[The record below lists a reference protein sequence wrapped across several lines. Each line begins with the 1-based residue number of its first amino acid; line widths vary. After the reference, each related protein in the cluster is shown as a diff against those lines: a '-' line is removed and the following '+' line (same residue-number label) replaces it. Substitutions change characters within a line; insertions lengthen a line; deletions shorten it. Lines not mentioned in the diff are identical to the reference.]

1 MYFNKITKTN
11 KMNIY
16 FQTQKYLNELEDRVE
31 TLPLEQIQHFEQL
44 KTDLLR
50 FVSDTF
56 DDERKEFLTGIA
68 NKTIDPVSGNY
79 MYSN

>member
-1 MYFNKITKTN
+1 
-11 KMNIY
+11 MNIY
-16 FQTQKYLNELEDRVE
+16 FETQKYLNTLEDRVE

-56 DDERKEFLTGIA
+56 DDGNRQQ
-68 NKTIDPVSGNY
+68 NKLNKIILS
-79 MYSN
+79 

>member
-1 MYFNKITKTN
+1 MSLYK

-16 FQTQKYLNELEDRVE
+16 FQTQKYLNELEERVE

-56 DDERKEFLTGIA
+56 DDERSEFLTGIA
-68 NKTIDPVSGNY
+68 NKTIDPVSGL
-79 MYSN
+79 

>member
-1 MYFNKITKTN
+1 
-11 KMNIY
+11 MNIY
-16 FQTQKYLNELEDRVE
+16 FQTQKYLNELEERVE

-56 DDERKEFLTGIA
+56 DDERREFLTGIA
-68 NKTIDPVSGNY
+68 NKTIDPVTGNKIVD
-79 MYSN
+79 

>member
-1 MYFNKITKTN
+1 MNKINMYFE
-11 KMNIY
+11 
-16 FQTQKYLNELEDRVE
+16 TQKYLNTLEDRVE

-56 DDERKEFLTGIA
+56 DDERSEFLTGIA
-68 NKTIDPVSGNY
+68 NKTIDPVSGNKI
-79 MYSN
+79 N

>member
-1 MYFNKITKTN
+1 M
-11 KMNIY
+11 Y
-16 FQTQKYLNELEDRVE
+16 FQTQKYLNTLEDRVE

-56 DDERKEFLTGIA
+56 DDDLREFLKGLV
-68 NKTIDPVSGNY
+68 NKTS
-79 MYSN
+79 

>member
-1 MYFNKITKTN
+1 
-11 KMNIY
+11 MNIY
-16 FQTQKYLNELEDRVE
+16 FQTQKYLNELEDHVE

-56 DDERKEFLTGIA
+56 EDERREFLTGIV
-68 NKTIDPVSGNY
+68 NKTS
-79 MYSN
+79 

>member
-1 MYFNKITKTN
+1 
-11 KMNIY
+11 MNVY

-31 TLPLEQIQHFEQL
+31 ELPLEKIQHFEQL
-44 KTDLLR
+44 KTDLLK

-56 DDERKEFLTGIA
+56 EDERREFLTGIA
-68 NKTIDPVSGNY
+68 NKTIDPVTGIRVFDGVDAI

>member
-1 MYFNKITKTN
+1 
-11 KMNIY
+11 MNVY

-31 TLPLEQIQHFEQL
+31 KLPLEKIQHFEQL
-44 KTDLLR
+44 KTDLLK

-56 DDERKEFLTGIA
+56 EDERRDFLTGIA
-68 NKTIDPVSGNY
+68 NKTIDPVTGIRVFDGVGAI